1 MKKMRKIITLLLTLV
16 MMLMMSQAAFAQDR
30 NANGGDFV
38 FDGSELDGD
47 YTSGTIDEAL
57 AGLQPGDTVKIRI
70 NYQNDSSEKTD
81 WYLRNEVL
89 RTLED
94 ASSAAGGGYSYK
106 LTNYGA
112 TGTLEIFD
120 SDAVGGD
127 DNYEPGGIAKG
138 LKAATDAT
146 EMEDFFYID
155 TLAANGSGYTVLE
168 VGLDGESQA
177 NVYENTAAELE
188 LEYAVEVQE
197 EEITYKYVRRKV
209 DTGDSTNLVLP
220 VIAFTGALAL
230 LVLAVLSYRKDRK
243 DGDEA

>member
-38 FDGSELDGD
+38 FDGSELDWD
-47 YTSGTIDEAL
+47 YTSGTINEAL

>member
-38 FDGSELDGD
+38 FDGSELDWD
-47 YTSGTIDEAL
+47 YTSGTINEAL

-220 VIAFTGALAL
+220 VIAFTGALGL